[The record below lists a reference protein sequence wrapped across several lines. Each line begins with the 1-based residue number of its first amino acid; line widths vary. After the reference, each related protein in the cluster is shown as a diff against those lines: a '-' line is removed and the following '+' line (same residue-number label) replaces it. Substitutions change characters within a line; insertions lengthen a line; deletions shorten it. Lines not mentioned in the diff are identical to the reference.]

1 MSVHH
6 TLHLHPP
13 PCPSSSRCKPDMH
26 PRLRWV
32 KRSLD
37 EEQLLPTTPMPILDA
52 SRWDED
58 EGGEDEDEEDEFE
71 MQEEEM
77 EKEEK
82 EEEEEDEDNMIQ
94 EASDIEERMKTGGG
108 RWKKM
113 QIPTT
118 SDAITPSP
126 LPTDNPSRPIYPSTL
141 LLGLL
146 HSGTPEDGRVKAS
159 LGRTLRGPL
168 ADYYK
173 VMKEENRTLA
183 SSSVPV
189 VRVPRNVIEEKKKR
203 KRRNKWKKKGKRGE

>member
-1 MSVHH
+1 
-6 TLHLHPP
+6 
-13 PCPSSSRCKPDMH
+13 MH

-58 EGGEDEDEEDEFE
+58 EGGEDEEEEDEIE

-82 EEEEEDEDNMIQ
+82 EEEEDEDMIQ
-94 EASDIEERMKTGGG
+94 GEASDIEARMKTGGG
-108 RWKKM
+108 RWKKIE
-113 QIPTT
+113 IPTT
-118 SDAITPSP
+118 SNSITPSP
-126 LPTDNPSRPIYPSTL
+126 LPTDNPSRPLYPSTL

-173 VMKEENRTLA
+173 VMKDENKTLA

-189 VRVPRNVIEEKKKR
+189 VRVPRNVIEKEKKR
-203 KRRNKWKKKGKRGE
+203 KRRNKWKKKGKRGK